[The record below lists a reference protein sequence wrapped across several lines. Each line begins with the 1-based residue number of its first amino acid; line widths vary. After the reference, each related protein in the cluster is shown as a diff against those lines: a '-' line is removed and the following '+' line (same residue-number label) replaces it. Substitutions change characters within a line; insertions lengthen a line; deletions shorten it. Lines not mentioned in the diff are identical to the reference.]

1 MKGWEKAKTD
11 LLLYELRLI
20 LLKLLELLKSLES
33 CSSAVF
39 LAVLKLKLRRRSE
52 SRGSLLPLLLVV
64 TSSSVVLLSHPCEL
78 THERSQVDVP
88 CVYET
93 LTVVVVVVVV
103 VVDETVE
110 DGLEVGF

>member
-1 MKGWEKAKTD
+1 MKGWEKTKTD

-39 LAVLKLKLRRRSE
+39 LAVLKLKLRRRRSE

-64 TSSSVVLLSHPCEL
+64 TSSSVVLLSHPSEL

-88 CVYET
+88 YVYET
-93 LTVVVVVVVV
+93 LSVVVV